1 MSKQVPNDKI
11 TVMDSNSAPMEEN
24 EPLKGEMDELKREM
38 RSAQLT
44 HWMLSHQKQLMGAV
58 VALVLALMAGGMWME
73 HNKDHRAAAAT
84 LYQQAMNA
92 QDADK
97 KITLMQS
104 VRTEFGSSSYAA
116 LALMELARLDA
127 AHAETYLNA
136 LMKHP
141 KAMQEW
147 VWQARLD
154 LATIKLEAGDKAA
167 ATALLSKVVGSQYQQ
182 QRHYLMAMAA
192 TDAADKEKHLKQAL
206 DAISKDDALKR
217 KIESMLS
224 SRLS

>member
-1 MSKQVPNDKI
+1 MSKQVANDKI
-11 TVMDSNSAPMEEN
+11 TVMDSDSAPIEGN
-24 EPLKGEMDELKREM
+24 EPLKGDMDELKREM

-44 HWMLSHQKQLMGAV
+44 HWLLTHQKQLMGAV
-58 VALVLALMAGGMWME
+58 VALVLTLMAGGMWME
-73 HNKDHRAAAAT
+73 HNKEHRAAAAT

-97 KITLMQS
+97 KMKLMQS
-104 VRTEFGSSSYAA
+104 VQTEFGSSSYAA

-127 AHAETYLNA
+127 AKAETYLNA
-136 LMKHP
+136 LIAHP

-147 VWQARLD
+147 IWQARLD
-154 LATIKLEAGDKAA
+154 LAAIKLEKGDKAA
-167 ATALLSKVVGSQYQQ
+167 ATALLSKVMGKQYQQ

-192 TDAADKEKHLKQAL
+192 TDAAEKEKHLKQAL
-206 DAISKDDALKR
+206 DAVSKDDALKR
-217 KIESMLS
+217 KIESMLA